1 MNRPAAADMLD
12 MFEWKPAYSI
22 NIGSIDAQH
31 QSLLAIGHELHTAMS
46 TGQSKAVMGTIL
58 DRLVQ
63 YTTMHFAHEER
74 LMQAHGYPGFA
85 GHKAL
90 HDALAAKVVQFQV
103 DFKAG
108 HATMSIALLNFMKD
122 WLIEHIQIEDR
133 KYAPFVLEKAVA

>member
-1 MNRPAAADMLD
+1 MLD
-12 MFEWKPAYSI
+12 MFEWKPAYSV

-31 QSLLAIGHELHTAMS
+31 QSLLAIGRELHIAMS
-46 TGQSKAVMGTIL
+46 TGQSKAVMGKIL

-74 LMQAHGYPGFA
+74 LLQAHGYPGFA
-85 GHKAL
+85 GHKAQ

-108 HATMSIALLNFMKD
+108 RAAVSIELLSFLKN
-122 WLIEHIQIEDR
+122 WLVEHIQGSDR
-133 KYAPFVLEKAVA
+133 KYSPFLLEKAVA